1 MSRFPMPRYP
11 NGWFQV
17 AYSDELEPGAV
28 RPLKYFGRDMV
39 LFRTASGQA
48 AVLDAFCPHLGAHL
62 GHGGKVVGES
72 VQCPFHAWSFGCD
85 GQCTEVPYA
94 TKIPPRAKVAPWN
107 VVERAGLILVW
118 FHAEGLPPQW
128 EVPQVPEYGN
138 EEWTPYER
146 RSWKIKTHNQEMA
159 ENSCDSAHF
168 LYVHGTAGMPSTRVE
183 VKDHLLHMFSETK
196 MTTPMGKVGG
206 SVESLLYGFGF
217 TLTRFKGIVET
228 LLVSSATTI
237 DEDYVEM
244 RFSFTVKKL
253 PTKDVT
259 KTVGRAFIAEIER
272 QVGQDIPIWENKAY
286 KQAPLIVDGDGP
298 LGTFRK
304 WVKQF
309 YSEPKATLPVV
320 GQAPAANG
328 TNGTTASA

>member
-11 NGWFQV
+11 NGWFCV
-17 AYSDELEPGAV
+17 SYSDELEPGAV
-28 RPLKYFGRDMV
+28 RPLKYFGRDLV
-39 LFRTASGQA
+39 LFRTESGQA
-48 AVLDAFCPHLGAHL
+48 VLLDAHCPHLGAHI

-72 VQCPFHAWSFGCD
+72 VQCPFHAWCFDSK
-85 GQCTEVPYA
+85 GQCSSVPYA
-94 TKIPPRAKVAPWN
+94 TKIPPRARVGAWT
-107 VVERAGLILVW
+107 VVETAGMIMTW

-128 EVPQVPEYGN
+128 ELPAVPEYGN
-138 EEWTPYER
+138 DEWTAYER

-168 LYVHGTAGMPSTRVE
+168 LYVHGTVGQPVTTAET
-183 VKDHLLHMFSETK
+183 KDHVLHMFSETK
-196 MTTPMGKVGG
+196 MTTPMGKVKG
-206 SVESLLYGFGF
+206 SVESNLYGFGF
-217 TLTRFKGIVET
+217 TMTRFNGIVET

-244 RFSFTVKKL
+244 RFAFTVKKL

-272 QVGQDIPIWENKAY
+272 QVGQDIPIWENKIY
-286 KQAPLIVDGDGP
+286 KAAPLIVEGDGP
-298 LGTFRK
+298 IGLFRR

-309 YSEPKATLPVV
+309 YSEPKSGLPVL
-320 GQAPAANG
+320 GNGASAP
-328 TNGTTASA
+328 TASA